1 MLRIAVISLFV
12 ANLLLFAFK
21 GKEPPVQE
29 KAMTHPAA
37 VEDSNIPTIHLFNEM
52 VQDQD
57 LMSDNR
63 RCFSLGP
70 FHSSEEMDE
79 LRGQLDEVSANI
91 SERQTQALVEKG
103 FWVFLPPHKSLLEA
117 NQVLFSLQAL
127 GLEDIAVIY
136 QGEWTNAISLGYFL
150 RQENAQKRKKALEGK
165 GYAPLMRVQRQAES
179 RYWLDYE
186 QSPGS
191 VLIAL
196 DLQDRPNDF
205 MRRSLPCPEENPF
218 ETVAEVAENLAE
230 NTAPMQAQALQE
242 VEGSEAAECRGLQQH
257 LRRPGDARRRICRRS
272 MANTAGG

>member
-1 MLRIAVISLFV
+1 MVIGKYHPYNTAMLRIAVISLFV

-29 KAMTHPAA
+29 KAMTYPAA

-103 FWVFLPPHKSLLEA
+103 FWVFLPPHESLLEA
-117 NQVLFSLQAL
+117 NEVQFSFFGNGMADLVP
-127 GLEDIAVIY
+127 GLRFGEKHSCIRPVIRS
-136 QGEWTNAISLGYFL
+136 ERAKLTSLRAISIE
-150 RQENAQKRKKALEGK
+150 RW
-165 GYAPLMRVQRQAES
+165 V
-179 RYWLDYE
+179 
-186 QSPGS
+186 
-191 VLIAL
+191 
-196 DLQDRPNDF
+196 
-205 MRRSLPCPEENPF
+205 
-218 ETVAEVAENLAE
+218 
-230 NTAPMQAQALQE
+230 
-242 VEGSEAAECRGLQQH
+242 
-257 LRRPGDARRRICRRS
+257 
-272 MANTAGG
+272 